1 MTGAVVF
8 DLDGTLIDSAPD
20 IHAATNALLAEDG
33 LPALTFAQV
42 KGFIGKGVP
51 HLITRV
57 LDAVGEDPQGPRHA
71 DLVHRFEARYET
83 AVGLTVV
90 YPNVIAALE
99 ALQAQGHVLGLC
111 TNKPLAPTHAVLD
124 HLNLSRFFG
133 AVVGG
138 DSLPVRKPDPAPLQ
152 ATLAALGANP
162 HKTLYVGDSE
172 VDAETAQRAGLPFLL
187 FTEGYRKT
195 PVEDLPHRAAFRDFA
210 DLPGLAARDLP

>member
-1 MTGAVVF
+1 MARAVVTSPSVRWACARINRRASV
-8 DLDGTLIDSAPD
+8 GW
-20 IHAATNALLAEDG
+20 AAKAVSNAAQALLRAPRE
-33 LPALTFAQV
+33 LWARLEP
-42 KGFIGKGVP
+42 
-51 HLITRV
+51 RV
-57 LDAVGEDPQGPRHA
+57 QR
-71 DLVHRFEARYET
+71 
-83 AVGLTVV
+83 
-90 YPNVIAALE
+90 NVIAALE

-138 DSLPVRKPDPAPLQ
+138 DSLPVRQPDPAPLQ

-210 DLPGLAARDLP
+210 DLAGLVARDLP